1 MTNTIGQCRL
11 CSAFNQKLVNSHIIP
26 RSFYSQLHDPQ
37 GRRSKILSEEAHPK
51 RAPNGLYDQFLCH
64 KCEKSLCQWDDYA
77 FKLLKES
84 TPTPISAQST
94 SEVIGFE
101 YQNVNYDKLKLFF
114 TSLLW
119 RAHVTKLPFFARVQ
133 LSELDAEE
141 LRASL
146 YAQTALKA
154 DKYTV
159 ALGKSEQL
167 ISTTI
172 LEPFLEVIDGAA
184 FWRIY
189 IPGYVV
195 RMKVDDNPMPKSL
208 LLHLLYPGTGLSAY
222 HHNYEQ
228 HGETAAAYAMVKT
241 NLEKGWIK

>member
-1 MTNTIGQCRL
+1 M
-11 CSAFNQKLVNSHIIP
+11 
-26 RSFYSQLHDPQ
+26 
-37 GRRSKILSEEAHPK
+37 
-51 RAPNGLYDQFLCH
+51 
-64 KCEKSLCQWDDYA
+64 
-77 FKLLKES
+77 
-84 TPTPISAQST
+84 
-94 SEVIGFE
+94 
-101 YQNVNYDKLKLFF
+101 
-114 TSLLW
+114 
-119 RAHVTKLPFFARVQ
+119 TKLPFFARVQ

-195 RMKVDDNPMPKSL
+195 RMKIDDNPMPKSL